1 VEARLGLEQATNQSS
16 KKNIGAKGDKRME
29 IMIIKVSVF
38 IPHSAFRIPVP
49 VPSLTQDKSAFRIKK
64 SHPY

>member
-38 IPHSAFRIPVP
+38 IPHSAFRIPHSS
-49 VPSLTQDKSAFRIKK
+49 SLAYSGQVRIP
-64 SHPY
+64 H